1 MRLIHTSK
9 FKVAA
14 FVALAVLSCQG
25 SVWAQDKTPPA
36 SPTEIS
42 DLIDGQVLP
51 MKPARSTSEIRVLST
66 DLLNKK
72 GEPTGMK
79 ILSHRTVRAAGT
91 RSPIHAHPYGG
102 QTCIL
107 SGEMTL
113 YLDGGTAPQRAGAGD
128 CYWMP
133 PFHRMS
139 GVNTGTTEA
148 VMIDTFIT
156 PSENEIWVVMEPGMQ
171 GDQDQFSASHKH

>member
-1 MRLIHTSK
+1 MKKNQT
-9 FKVAA
+9 FKTVTL
-14 FVALAVLSCQG
+14 VALAILSYSGCTLAQEKVLPQ
-25 SVWAQDKTPPA
+25 

-42 DLIDGQVLP
+42 NLIDGQDLP
-51 MKPARSTSEIRVLST
+51 MVAARSTSEVRILSE

-72 GEPTGMK
+72 GEATGMK

-113 YLDGGTAPQRAGAGD
+113 YMDGGAPPQRAVAGD

-139 GVNTGTTEA
+139 GVNTGSTEA

-156 PSENEIWVVMEPGMQ
+156 PSANEIWIVMEPGMES
-171 GDQDQFSASHKH
+171 GQDQFSATHQH

>member
-1 MRLIHTSK
+1 MRFVRTSK
-9 FKVAA
+9 FKAVA
-14 FVALAVLSCQG
+14 FFALAVMSCASG
-25 SVWAQDKTPPA
+25 AWAQEKIPQA

-42 DLIDGQVLP
+42 NLIDGQVLP
-51 MKPARSTSEIRVLST
+51 MEPARSLSEVRVLST
-66 DLLNKK
+66 DLVNSK
-72 GEPTGMK
+72 GEPIGLK
-79 ILSHRTVRAAGT
+79 ILSHLTVRAAGT

-102 QTCIL
+102 QTCIQ

-113 YLDGGTAPQRAGAGD
+113 YLDGGTAPQRARAGD

-148 VMIDTFIT
+148 VMIDTFVT
-156 PSENEIWVVMEPGMQ
+156 PSENEIWVVMEPGME

>member
-1 MRLIHTSK
+1 MRFVQASK
-9 FKVAA
+9 LKAA
-14 FVALAVLSCQG
+14 AVIALAALSYSG
-25 SVWAQDKTPPA
+25 AMWAQEKAPPT

-42 DLIDGQVLP
+42 DLIDGKALP
-51 MKPARSTSEIRVLST
+51 MKPARSTSEVRVLST
-66 DLLNKK
+66 DMLNKQ
-72 GEPTGMK
+72 GQATGMK
-79 ILSHRTVRAAGT
+79 IMSHRTVRAAGT

-113 YLDGGTAPQRAGAGD
+113 YLDGGTPPQRAVAGD

-139 GVNTGTTEA
+139 GVNTGATEA

-156 PSENEIWVVMEPGMQ
+156 PSENEIWVVMEPGME
-171 GDQDQFSASHKH
+171 GDQNQFSASHKH

>member
-1 MRLIHTSK
+1 MRFVRASK
-9 FKVAA
+9 FKA
-14 FVALAVLSCQG
+14 VALWAVAVMFCPG
-25 SVWAQDKTPPA
+25 GAWAQDKIPPA

-51 MKPARSTSEIRVLST
+51 MKPARSTSEVRVLST

-72 GEPTGMK
+72 GEPIALK

-102 QTCIL
+102 QTCIQ

-113 YLDGGTAPQRAGAGD
+113 YLDGGTAPQRARAGD

-148 VMIDTFIT
+148 VMIDTFVT
-156 PSENEIWVVMEPGMQ
+156 PSENEIWVVMEPGME